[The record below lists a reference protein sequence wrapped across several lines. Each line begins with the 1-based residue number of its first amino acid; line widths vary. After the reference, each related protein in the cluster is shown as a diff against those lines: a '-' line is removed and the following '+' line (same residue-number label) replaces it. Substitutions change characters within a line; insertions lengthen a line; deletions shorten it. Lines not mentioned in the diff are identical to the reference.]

1 MKTVGQSI
9 KRVDAYEKVTGR
21 ARFTDDLILNRCLIA
36 KVLHA
41 PIANGIVT
49 SIDTS
54 GAEALDGVVKVVTFH
69 DVPKHTYPT
78 PGHPWSVG
86 QSHQDVADRHLLTGR
101 IRYYGDDIAAVVA
114 EDEVTASRALKLIKA
129 EYEEYPPVLHPREAM
144 KGSFPPVHEEKAD
157 NILAKSGYEIGHV
170 EEALLASDIVLKE
183 SFLTPMV
190 QHCHIEAPISYA
202 YMEKGRIVVVSST
215 QIPHIVKRVIGQAL
229 GIPWGK
235 VRVIKPYIGG
245 GFGNKQ
251 DVLYEPL
258 NAFLTTA
265 VGGRPVKLE
274 LSREE
279 TFANTRTRHSIEYD
293 LTAGISK
300 EGKIL
305 AKDMKVYSNQGAY
318 ASHGHAIAANGATA
332 WRHMYN
338 VKNISADAYTVYTN
352 TPVGGAM
359 RGYGIP
365 QFCFVSECLMDDMA
379 HKLSMD
385 PLKFRELNL
394 YDRYFEDPVLT
405 PIAANT
411 NGIRECMRRGADYI
425 HWEEKRDL
433 YKNQTGDK
441 RRGVGMAL
449 FSYKTGVWPIS
460 LEISGARL
468 VLNQDGS
475 VQLQTGAA
483 EIGQGSDTAFTQ
495 MAADVLGLCPEDV
508 HIQSFQDTDITPFD
522 TGAYA
527 SRQTYISGTAVK
539 ECAELLKKKILS
551 YARTLI
557 SEEYKDQE
565 LKLSDKQIWC
575 GKESILSLEELALES
590 YYSRSS
596 SSAITSDISRQIKKN
611 TIAFG
616 ACFAEIEVDLKL
628 SKIRILD
635 IINVHDSGKII
646 NPQLASMQV
655 HGGMSMGI
663 GYGLSE
669 QMLLDEKT
677 GRILNGTLLDYKLPT
692 AMDAPDL
699 HLDFVELEDPTGPFG
714 NKALGE
720 PPAIPPAP
728 AIRNAFLHA
737 TGVAVNEIPLSPL
750 RVFQELRN
758 AGLV

>member
-78 PGHPWSVG
+78 PGHPWSVE

-495 MAADVLGLCPEDV
+495 MAAEVLGLCPEDV

-557 SEEYKDQE
+557 SEEYEDQE

-737 TGVAVNEIPLSPL
+737 TGVAVNEIPLSPQ

>member
-78 PGHPWSVG
+78 PGHPWSVE

-737 TGVAVNEIPLSPL
+737 TGVAVNEIPLSPQ

>member
-78 PGHPWSVG
+78 PGHPWSVE

-293 LTAGISK
+293 LTAGVSK

-305 AKDMKVYSNQGAY
+305 AKDMKAYSNQGAY

-411 NGIRECMRRGADYI
+411 NGIRECMRHGADYI

-737 TGVAVNEIPLSPL
+737 TGVAVNEIPLSPQ

>member
-21 ARFTDDLILNRCLIA
+21 AKYTDDLILNRCLFA

-54 GAEALDGVVKVVTFH
+54 GAEALDDVVKVVTFH
-69 DVPKHTYPT
+69 DVPTHTYPT
-78 PGHPWSVG
+78 PGHPWSVE

-129 EYEEYPPVLHPREAM
+129 EYEEYPPILHPREAM
-144 KGSFPPVHEEKAD
+144 NGSSPPVHAKNPD

-170 EEALLASDIVLKE
+170 EEALLTSDIVLKE
-183 SFLTPMV
+183 SFCTPMV

-202 YMEKGRIVVVSST
+202 YMEKDRIVVVSST

-258 NAFLTTA
+258 NAFLTTV

-293 LTAGISK
+293 LTAGVSK

-305 AKDMKVYSNQGAY
+305 AKDMMAYSNQGAY

-332 WRHMYN
+332 WRHMYD
-338 VKNISADAYTVYTN
+338 VKNIRADAYTVYTN

-394 YDRYFEDPVLT
+394 YDGYFEDPVLT

-433 YKNQTGDK
+433 YKNQTGEK

-468 VLNQDGS
+468 ILNQDGS

-483 EIGQGSDTAFTQ
+483 EIGQGSDTVFTQ

-539 ECAELLKKKILS
+539 ECAELLREKILS

-557 SEEYKDQE
+557 SEEYKDRE
-565 LKLSDKQIWC
+565 LKLSEKQIWC
-575 GKESILSLEELALES
+575 GKESVLSLEELALES

-669 QMLLDEKT
+669 QMLLDEQT
-677 GRILNGTLLDYKLPT
+677 GRVLNGTLLDYKLPT

-728 AIRNAFLHA
+728 AIRNAFLNA
-737 TGVAVNEIPLSPL
+737 TGVSVNEIPLSPQ
-750 RVFQELRN
+750 RVFQELRK

>member
-78 PGHPWSVG
+78 PGHPWSVE

-305 AKDMKVYSNQGAY
+305 AKDMKAYSNQGAY

-737 TGVAVNEIPLSPL
+737 TGVAVNEIPLSPQ

>member
-21 ARFTDDLILNRCLIA
+21 AKYTDDLILNRCLFA

-54 GAEALDGVVKVVTFH
+54 EAEALDGVVKVVTFH
-69 DVPKHTYPT
+69 EVPTHTYPT
-78 PGHPWSVG
+78 PGHPWSVE

-101 IRYYGDDIAAVVA
+101 IRYYGDDIATVVA

-129 EYEEYPPVLHPREAM
+129 EYEEYPPVLHPRDAM
-144 KGSFPPVHEEKAD
+144 KGSSPPVHAENPD

-183 SFLTPMV
+183 SFCTPMV

-202 YMEKGRIVVVSST
+202 YMEKDRIVVVSST

-258 NAFLTTA
+258 NAFLTTL
-265 VGGRPVKLE
+265 VGGRPVKLD
-274 LSREE
+274 LSSEE

-293 LTAGISK
+293 LTAGVSK

-305 AKDMKVYSNQGAY
+305 AKDMKAYSNQGAY

-332 WRHMYN
+332 WRHMYD
-338 VKNISADAYTVYTN
+338 VKNIRADAYTVYTN

-394 YDRYFEDPVLT
+394 YDGYFEDPVLT

-468 VLNQDGS
+468 ILNQDGS

-483 EIGQGSDTAFTQ
+483 EIGQGSDTVFTQ

-539 ECAELLKKKILS
+539 ECAELLREKILS

-557 SEEYKDQE
+557 SEEYKDRE
-565 LKLSDKQIWC
+565 LKLSEKQIWC
-575 GKESILSLEELALES
+575 GKESVLSLEELALES

-669 QMLLDEKT
+669 QMLLDEQT
-677 GRILNGTLLDYKLPT
+677 GRVLNGTLLDYKLPT

-728 AIRNAFLHA
+728 AIRNAFLNA
-737 TGVAVNEIPLSPL
+737 TGVAVNEIPLSPQ
-750 RVFQELRN
+750 RVFQELRK

>member
-78 PGHPWSVG
+78 PGHPWSVE

-737 TGVAVNEIPLSPL
+737 TGVAVNEIPLSPQ

-758 AGLV
+758 AGMV

>member
-78 PGHPWSVG
+78 PGHPWSVE

>member
-78 PGHPWSVG
+78 PGHPWSVE

-144 KGSFPPVHEEKAD
+144 KGSFPPVHEEKPD

-305 AKDMKVYSNQGAY
+305 AKDMKAYSNQGAY

-352 TPVGGAM
+352 TPVSGAM

-737 TGVAVNEIPLSPL
+737 TGVAVNEIPLSPQ